1 MSALRCSCRGARAW
15 KVGTKGIRFHPGDG
29 FNRPA
34 AMLLTFYL
42 AGFSHSSFIPRAFTF
57 LLVTVPVPAKALR
70 LPANSTGRAEG
81 SSKTLF
87 RTGAAFPRPGS
98 QSRLPSPAQHNSLLG
113 QRGCNGGSGCS
124 QACCSRV
131 GHRGTGEGVGPG
143 NVRNWQGRWARF
155 AGLLTLIQHGRD
167 CISLPVLTDEITV
180 LHSSACMDLRMQQS
194 FPCVLLILSVED
206 LRAGNS
212 L

>member
-124 QACCSRV
+124 QACCSPGWAPRDT
-131 GHRGTGEGVGPG
+131 GRGWSWEREEWSRGGQRSADLP
-143 NVRNWQGRWARF
+143 ALSYSM
-155 AGLLTLIQHGRD
+155 AGTAFLPRSSQMRRPFSIALHVW
-167 CISLPVLTDEITV
+167 ISERSN
-180 LHSSACMDLRMQQS
+180 HSPAS
-194 FPCVLLILSVED
+194 F
-206 LRAGNS
+206 
-212 L
+212 

>member
-1 MSALRCSCRGARAW
+1 M
-15 KVGTKGIRFHPGDG
+15 
-29 FNRPA
+29 
-34 AMLLTFYL
+34 
-42 AGFSHSSFIPRAFTF
+42 
-57 LLVTVPVPAKALR
+57 
-70 LPANSTGRAEG
+70 
-81 SSKTLF
+81 
-87 RTGAAFPRPGS
+87 
-98 QSRLPSPAQHNSLLG
+98 
-113 QRGCNGGSGCS
+113 
-124 QACCSRV
+124 
-131 GHRGTGEGVGPG
+131 
-143 NVRNWQGRWARF
+143 RNWQGRWARF